1 MKILDANRSGL
12 TVIGRQGENRRT
24 AVRFPVS
31 AEVFEEYP
39 EATVQV
45 LHQRFGDPAAY
56 PVHEDEYRVD
66 SDGVVVWTVLSGDT
80 AKCGRGQCE
89 LVFSEGDVV
98 VLTIIYATHV
108 LPSLSAGKEPPEPW
122 ESWTGEISRSRD
134 AAAASAEEAAKQAG
148 LADKSAESAARSAI
162 AARENRDEIAGMS
175 ARAETLAAGS
185 EATARYEGGVLTIG
199 VPKGADGATFT
210 PNVSQDGILSWT
222 NDGGK
227 ENPEEVDL
235 MAMFRNSK
243 YAFVTG
249 ENPLIEAEIGR
260 SYKCMNSV
268 ESVTIECMG
277 FGDIDVTFRTLATGG
292 RVSAEHIM
300 WPEGFDPEHLKPN
313 TVYKIILSDV
323 YASVMSW
330 TI

>member
-98 VLTIIYATHV
+98 VLTIIYATQV
-108 LPSLSAGKEPPEPW
+108 LPSLSAGEEPPEPW
-122 ESWTGEISRSRD
+122 ESWTREISRSRD
-134 AAAASAEEAAKQAG
+134 AAAESAEEAGRKAAAAADSAEKAARSAEEAAETVKGVQEKVDEAGRQA
-148 LADKSAESAARSAI
+148 AAAAKSAEDASQAKTDAEAWAVGQRDGEDVEETDI
-162 AARENRDEIAGMS
+162 TYENNSEYYANQAKTWMD
-175 ARAETLAAGS
+175 RAEQAALEKGYMDFFINDKGHLI
-185 EATARYEGGVLTIG
+185 YERTDNIDNIDFELNEGRLIALWPAIT
-199 VPKGADGATFT
+199 T
-210 PNVSQDGILSWT
+210 P
-222 NDGGK
+222 
-227 ENPEEVDL
+227 
-235 MAMFRNSK
+235 
-243 YAFVTG
+243 
-249 ENPLIEAEIGR
+249 
-260 SYKCMNSV
+260 
-268 ESVTIECMG
+268 
-277 FGDIDVTFRTLATGG
+277 
-292 RVSAEHIM
+292 
-300 WPEGFDPEHLKPN
+300 
-313 TVYKIILSDV
+313 
-323 YASVMSW
+323 
-330 TI
+330 